1 MNDSWRVF
9 VRDIKRIL
17 AVPRSLIIVIGILVM
32 PALYSWLN
40 ILAFW
45 NPYTATGNLPIA
57 VVNND
62 EGTNSALTGK
72 INVGDLIVEELSH
85 NDQLGWQFLD
95 ESVATDRIRAG
106 DVYATFI
113 IPPSFSDDL
122 VEIFSGERN
131 QPTIEYLVNEKKGA
145 IAPKI
150 TDAGANE
157 LDIQITSTFR
167 EQVGQAIVQGLR
179 DGSLKV
185 SANINSAESSALG
198 ALGGVEEDLGQAQA
212 TLDAASVSLTDSLQT
227 MGNVR
232 SALAAADPAL
242 ADISEALAD
251 SRAVLETVVSDA
263 QDFAVSA
270 GKASA
275 SAQQA
280 LNQSSASASAA
291 VSNTTAR
298 LNEMQPQLQGGIER
312 ANASLDAVRERVKIL
327 EQIPAA
333 QDAAQELN
341 SRLDDA
347 QDLLNKVSQSG
358 KDAATATKD
367 LDELVKSFN
376 DAIAA
381 TQDITNQTQNLAG
394 EAVSKL
400 TTQVTDLSARLGGV
414 DSAITTTRASLTQ
427 VFSLV
432 DGVEEQ
438 IGATQGVLAQAKGN
452 LGGLAGSVRVAQTDV
467 ATLAAAI
474 QTGTLQT
481 VIGLDAQNIGR
492 YLASPVEFD
501 QQPVF
506 QVNSYGS
513 GMAALFINLSMWI
526 GGLILV
532 IIFRVEVDKEGFD
545 WLPLRSAYMGRF
557 MLSGALSMA
566 QGLIVSVGS
575 LMIGVQTA
583 NVLAFIATATLIG
596 PIYFAIIYAL
606 AAALSHVGR
615 ALAILLVVLQIPG
628 ASGIYPIELM
638 PGFFR
643 GLYPLLPFSYGIDA
657 MRETI
662 GGFYAGHY
670 WRLMAILLLM
680 STSALLLGFLGR
692 RHLGYFTQLFYNEL
706 ARTELVVN
714 EDVQLQGTVY
724 RLSNI
729 IALLS
734 NRKEF
739 SNRIAYRQ
747 ERFNSHYRVL
757 INGLSVVGVLG
768 FVALSLVSSL
778 TAASKS
784 ALLGLVAVWGLVI
797 IGALVAT
804 EGLRSSLQ
812 RANDLSHLSED
823 ELFDSLARPRSEAER
838 ERAESEARQ

>member
-9 VRDIKRIL
+9 VRDIKRIF

-45 NPYTATGNLPIA
+45 NPYVATENLPIA

-62 EGTNSALTGK
+62 VGTSSDLTGK
-72 INVGDLIVEELSH
+72 INVGDLIVEELSK
-85 NDQLGWQFLD
+85 NDQLGWQFL
-95 ESVATDRIRAG
+95 EEAVATDRIRAG

-113 IPPSFSDDL
+113 IPASFSDDL
-122 VEIFSGERN
+122 VDIFSGERN

-150 TDAGANE
+150 TDVGANE

-167 EQVGQAIVQGLR
+167 KQVGQAIVQGLR
-179 DGSLKV
+179 DGSLKI
-185 SANINSAESSALG
+185 STNINSAESSALG
-198 ALGGVEEDLGQAQA
+198 ALGGVEKDLEEAKV
-212 TLDAASVSLTDSLQT
+212 TLDAAGASLTESLQT
-227 MGNVR
+227 MGSVR
-232 SALAAADPAL
+232 GALAAADPAL
-242 ADISEALAD
+242 ADISGALTD
-251 SRAVLETVVSDA
+251 SQTILGTVVSDA
-263 QDFAVSA
+263 QSFAVSA

-280 LNQSSASASAA
+280 LNQSSASATAA
-291 VSNTTAR
+291 VSNATAR
-298 LNEMQPQLQGGIER
+298 LNEIQPQLQGGIDR
-312 ANASLDAVRERVKIL
+312 ANTSLDAVRERVAIL
-327 EQIPAA
+327 EQIPAT

-341 SRLDDA
+341 ARLDDA
-347 QDLLNKVSQSG
+347 QDLLNKVNQSG
-358 KDAATATKD
+358 KGATAAAKD
-367 LDELVKSFN
+367 LDQLVQSFN
-376 DAIAA
+376 DALSA
-381 TQDITNQTQNLAG
+381 TQGITNKTQELAG
-394 EAVSKL
+394 QAVSEL
-400 TTQVTDLSARLGGV
+400 TAQVTDLSARLGGI

-427 VFSLV
+427 VLSLV

-438 IGATQGVLAQAKGN
+438 IGATQEVLTQAKGN
-452 LGGLAGSVRVAQTDV
+452 LDGLAGSVRVAQTDV
-467 ATLAAAI
+467 ATLATAI
-474 QTGTLQT
+474 QSGTLET
-481 VIGLDAQNIGR
+481 VIGLDARNIGR

-501 QQPVF
+501 QQAVF
-506 QVNSYGS
+506 KVNSYGS
-513 GMAALFINLSMWI
+513 GMAAMFINLSMWI

-545 WLPLRSAYMGRF
+545 WLPLRSAYIGRF
-557 MLSGALSMA
+557 MLSGALSMG

-583 NVLAFIATATLIG
+583 NALAFIATATLIG
-596 PIYFAIIYAL
+596 PIYFSIIYAL

-643 GLYPLLPFSYGIDA
+643 GLYPVLPFSYGIDA

-692 RHLGYFTQLFYNEL
+692 RHLGYFTQLFYNDL

-714 EDVQLQGTVY
+714 EDVQLQGSVY

-739 SNRIAYRQ
+739 ANRIAYRQ
-747 ERFNSHYRVL
+747 ERFNSHYRLL
-757 INGLSVVGVLG
+757 INGLTIVGILG

-838 ERAESEARQ
+838 EYAEGEAR

>member
-85 NDQLGWQFLD
+85 NDQLGWQSLD

-106 DVYATFI
+106 DVYATFV
-113 IPPSFSDDL
+113 IPPSFSEDL

-212 TLDAASVSLTDSLQT
+212 TLDTASVSLTDSLQT
-227 MGNVR
+227 MGNVC

-242 ADISEALAD
+242 ADISEALTD
-251 SRAVLETVVSDA
+251 SRAVLGTVVSDA

-381 TQDITNQTQNLAG
+381 TQDVTNQTQNLAG

-432 DGVEEQ
+432 DGVEQQ

-492 YLASPVEFD
+492 YLASPVEFN

-532 IIFRVEVDKEGFD
+532 IIFRVEVDKEGFN

-575 LMIGVQTA
+575 LIIGVQTA

>member
-9 VRDIKRIL
+9 IRDIKRIL

-45 NPYTATGNLPIA
+45 NPYVATENLPIA

-62 EGTNSALTGK
+62 VGTSSDLTGK
-72 INVGDLIVEELSH
+72 INVGDLIVEELSK
-85 NDQLGWQFLD
+85 NDQLGWQFL
-95 ESVATDRIRAG
+95 EEAVATDRIRAG

-113 IPPSFSDDL
+113 IPASFSDDL
-122 VEIFSGERN
+122 VDIFSGERN

-242 ADISEALAD
+242 ADISEALTD
-251 SRAVLETVVSDA
+251 SRAVLGTVVSDA

-381 TQDITNQTQNLAG
+381 TQD
-394 EAVSKL
+394 AVSYTHL
-400 TTQVTDLSARLGGV
+400 TLP
-414 DSAITTTRASLTQ
+414 TTPY
-427 VFSLV
+427 V
-432 DGVEEQ
+432 
-438 IGATQGVLAQAKGN
+438 
-452 LGGLAGSVRVAQTDV
+452 
-467 ATLAAAI
+467 
-474 QTGTLQT
+474 
-481 VIGLDAQNIGR
+481 
-492 YLASPVEFD
+492 
-501 QQPVF
+501 
-506 QVNSYGS
+506 
-513 GMAALFINLSMWI
+513 
-526 GGLILV
+526 
-532 IIFRVEVDKEGFD
+532 
-545 WLPLRSAYMGRF
+545 
-557 MLSGALSMA
+557 
-566 QGLIVSVGS
+566 
-575 LMIGVQTA
+575 
-583 NVLAFIATATLIG
+583 
-596 PIYFAIIYAL
+596 
-606 AAALSHVGR
+606 
-615 ALAILLVVLQIPG
+615 
-628 ASGIYPIELM
+628 
-638 PGFFR
+638 
-643 GLYPLLPFSYGIDA
+643 
-657 MRETI
+657 
-662 GGFYAGHY
+662 
-670 WRLMAILLLM
+670 
-680 STSALLLGFLGR
+680 
-692 RHLGYFTQLFYNEL
+692 
-706 ARTELVVN
+706 
-714 EDVQLQGTVY
+714 
-724 RLSNI
+724 
-729 IALLS
+729 
-734 NRKEF
+734 
-739 SNRIAYRQ
+739 
-747 ERFNSHYRVL
+747 
-757 INGLSVVGVLG
+757 
-768 FVALSLVSSL
+768 
-778 TAASKS
+778 
-784 ALLGLVAVWGLVI
+784 
-797 IGALVAT
+797 
-804 EGLRSSLQ
+804 
-812 RANDLSHLSED
+812 
-823 ELFDSLARPRSEAER
+823 
-838 ERAESEARQ
+838 

>member
-9 VRDIKRIL
+9 VRDIKRIF

-45 NPYTATGNLPIA
+45 NPYTATQNLPIV

-62 EGTNSALTGK
+62 VGTNSTLTGK
-72 INVGDLIVEELSH
+72 INVGDLIVEELLK
-85 NDQLGWQFLD
+85 NDQLGWQFLE
-95 ESVATDRIRAG
+95 ESAATDRIRAG

-113 IPPSFSDDL
+113 IPASFSDDL
-122 VEIFSGERN
+122 VDIFSGERN

-150 TDAGANE
+150 TDVGANE

-185 SANINSAESSALG
+185 STDINSAESSALG
-198 ALGGVEEDLGQAQA
+198 ALGGVEKDLGDAQA
-212 TLDAASVSLTDSLQT
+212 TLDAASASLTESLQT

-232 SALAAADPAL
+232 GALAAADPAL
-242 ADISEALAD
+242 ADMSGALSD
-251 SRAVLETVVSDA
+251 SQTILGTVVSDA
-263 QDFAVSA
+263 QSFAVSV

-291 VSNTTAR
+291 VSNATAR
-298 LNEMQPQLQGGIER
+298 LNEIQPQLQGGIDR
-312 ANASLDAVRERVKIL
+312 ANASLDAVRERVEIL

-341 SRLDDA
+341 ARLDDV
-347 QDLLNKVSQSG
+347 QDLLNKVNQSG
-358 KDAATATKD
+358 KDATAAAKD

-376 DAIAA
+376 DALSAA
-381 TQDITNQTQNLAG
+381 QGVTNKTQELAG
-394 EAVSKL
+394 QAVSEL
-400 TTQVTDLSARLGGV
+400 TAQVTELSARLGGI

-438 IGATQGVLAQAKGN
+438 IGATQGVLTQAKGN
-452 LGGLAGSVRVAQTDV
+452 LDGLAGSVRVAQTDV
-467 ATLAAAI
+467 ATLATAI
-474 QTGTLQT
+474 QSGTLET
-481 VIGLDAQNIGR
+481 VIGLDAQNIGH

-501 QQPVF
+501 QQAVF
-506 QVNSYGS
+506 KVNSYGS
-513 GMAALFINLSMWI
+513 GMAAMFINLSMWI

-557 MLSGALSMA
+557 MLSGALSMG

-583 NVLAFIATATLIG
+583 SVPAFIATATLIG
-596 PIYFAIIYAL
+596 PTYFAIIYAL

-643 GLYPLLPFSYGIDA
+643 ALYPLLPFSYGIDA

-680 STSALLLGFLGR
+680 SASALLLGFFGR
-692 RHLGYFTQLFYNEL
+692 RHLGYFTQLFYNDL

-714 EDVQLQGTVY
+714 EDVQLQGSVY

-739 SNRIAYRQ
+739 ANRIAYRQ
-747 ERFNSHYRVL
+747 ERFNSHYRLL
-757 INGLSVVGVLG
+757 INGLTIVGILG

-812 RANDLSHLSED
+812 RARDLSHLSED

-838 ERAESEARQ
+838 EFTGGEARR

>member
-9 VRDIKRIL
+9 IRDIKRIL

-106 DVYATFI
+106 DVYATFV
-113 IPPSFSDDL
+113 IPPSFSEDL

-167 EQVGQAIVQGLR
+167 EQVGQAIVQGMR

-381 TQDITNQTQNLAG
+381 TQDVTNQTQNLAG

-670 WRLMAILLLM
+670 WRLMAIPLLM